1 MGSDPIKFDP
11 IKFSPEESLALDQNS
26 SYFNRIEN
34 KKAFP
39 SMQVFFQICDYLDI
53 TPSAFLS
60 GGINMSDKMQEIIPI
75 LERLTPRQMEMIKE
89 PAELKNS
96 SKVKIQKCRL
106 TRGKMYIQ
114 IKYGS
119 RTGWIKAAT
128 SSAGK
133 LFSNSTYAG

>member
-75 LERLTPRQMEMIKE
+75 LKRLTPRQMEMIKE
-89 PAELKNS
+89 PAELNTKGSPEEQDKNNIDS
-96 SKVKIQKCRL
+96 L
-106 TRGKMYIQ
+106 
-114 IKYGS
+114 
-119 RTGWIKAAT
+119 
-128 SSAGK
+128 
-133 LFSNSTYAG
+133 